1 MTSKYTFD
9 QHSYI
14 PARGIK
20 DIPGFEEKVNS
31 LINEHN
37 KGASRSLTKNERTFL
52 SLMSLY
58 EYEPLNKLFERMG
71 NISPATQQKIIKKLV
86 KLKLIEAVQIRT
98 GKSPQRLGQLTRAG
112 WDFLNDTSK
121 FKPLRGGPIHTQVCR
136 SKQALD
142 IKRGCD
148 ESICECPYPN
158 STGFCDVGTWIDGK
172 LHCTE
177 AVIGC
182 DSNVCHHVRS
192 CFIDSN
198 QVESLT
204 IVTLLKS
211 EHKRLLAKIMAEPDL
226 AFFSSRI
233 HFTTLDEIL
242 KELYE
247 K

>member
-1 MTSKYTFD
+1 MSRKYTFD
-9 QHSYI
+9 QHSYT

-31 LINEHN
+31 LINEYN

-52 SLMSLY
+52 SLMSLH
-58 EYEPLNKLFERMG
+58 EYEPLSKLFERMG
-71 NISPATQQKIIKKLV
+71 NLSPATQQKIIKKLV
-86 KLKLIEAVQIRT
+86 KLKLIEVVQIRT
-98 GKSPQRLGQLTRAG
+98 GKSSQRLGQLTDTG
-112 WDFLNDTSK
+112 WDFLNDKSK
-121 FKPLRGGPIHTQVCR
+121 FKPLRGGSAHTHACR
-136 SKQALD
+136 LKQALD

-158 STGFCDVGTWIDGK
+158 STGFSDVGTWINGK

-177 AVIGC
+177 VVIDC
-182 DSNVCHHVRS
+182 DSNICHHVRS
-192 CFIDSN
+192 CFISSS

-211 EHKRLLAKIMAEPDL
+211 EHKKLLAKMSEPDL
-226 AFFSSRI
+226 VFFSSRI
-233 HFTTLDEIL
+233 FFSTLDEIL